1 MRQMQIRAMEQRQEM
16 NEIPKDE
23 LEMICERAAIE
34 TEHLEDADIAQK
46 SYEYRVSKAKEKWK
60 GENND
65 KK

>member
-16 NEIPKDE
+16 NEIPQHE
-23 LEMICERAAIE
+23 LEQIEEREAIAVQDMEPATAQAAW
-34 TEHLEDADIAQK
+34 
-46 SYEYRVSKAKEKWK
+46 EYRVEKAKEKWK

>member
-1 MRQMQIRAMEQRQEM
+1 M

-46 SYEYRVSKAKEKWK
+46 SYEYRVSKAKEKWQK
-60 GENND
+60 EQE
-65 KK
+65 KI